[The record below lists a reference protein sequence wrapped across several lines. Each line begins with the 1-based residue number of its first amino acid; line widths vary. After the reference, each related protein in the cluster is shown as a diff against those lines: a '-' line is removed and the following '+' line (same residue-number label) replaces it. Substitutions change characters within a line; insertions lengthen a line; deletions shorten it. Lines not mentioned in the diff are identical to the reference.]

1 MLDSTYQVLALSYE
15 TYISKPDL
23 AIALN
28 AYSDTNANTTYS
40 LFSRYNIFKDC
51 PSAKTVTIIIRGG
64 ADQLMEEV
72 DRSLHDAIMVVRRLY
87 RKDCSIVAGGGA
99 IEMELSHHLRLSSR
113 EIKGKEQTI
122 VTALAKA
129 FEIVPRQLCHNA
141 GLNAT
146 TLLSELREKHANGHL
161 WYGIDVFDGCVANN
175 LDKCVWE
182 PAFSKKNAITA
193 AIEAATVVLSIDE
206 TIKNKKSAA
215 PPMPGR

>member
-1 MLDSTYQVLALSYE
+1 M
-15 TYISKPDL
+15 
-23 AIALN
+23 
-28 AYSDTNANTTYS
+28 
-40 LFSRYNIFKDC
+40 
-51 PSAKTVTIIIRGG
+51 SAKTVTIIIRGG

-87 RKDCSIVAGGGA
+87 RKDCSVVAGGGA
-99 IEMELSHHLRLSSR
+99 IEMELSHYLRTQAR
-113 EIKGKEQTI
+113 DIKGKEQTI
-122 VTALAKA
+122 MTALAKA

-146 TLLSELREKHANGHL
+146 TLLSELREKHASGNL
-161 WYGIDVFDGCVANN
+161 WHGIDVFDGCVANN

-182 PAFSKKNAITA
+182 PAFSKKNSITA

-215 PPMPGR
+215 SQQGMPGR